1 MDEKDRVYVVVTAVG
16 NKKGVEF
23 FVEEIKKL
31 QEVDGVNVDV
41 NFD

>member
-1 MDEKDRVYVVVTAVG
+1 MDEDKVWGVVTAVG

-31 QEVDGVNVDV
+31 QKVDGVNVDV
-41 NFD
+41 NCF